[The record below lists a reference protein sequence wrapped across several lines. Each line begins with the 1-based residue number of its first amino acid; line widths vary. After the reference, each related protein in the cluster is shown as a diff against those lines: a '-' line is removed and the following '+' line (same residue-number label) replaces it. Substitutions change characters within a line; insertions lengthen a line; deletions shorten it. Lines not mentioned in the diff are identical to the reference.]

1 VISTTKTLAAAVAFA
16 ALPMTS
22 FASTILVEGG
32 ATNLIE
38 LGEEYAFAEVVAG
51 SAADSRTFELEAA
64 ESLALDAEFVTLEF
78 TGEFQ
83 DLEISITTDSG
94 TSFASLTEEF
104 GAGTFF
110 ALNSIFNSVNG
121 LSQTLNISW
130 SGILDGEGDDSTA
143 SFNIQA
149 VPSEVPVPAAGLLLL
164 GALGGVAGLRRRKK
178 A

>member
-94 TSFASLTEEF
+94 R
-104 GAGTFF
+104 
-110 ALNSIFNSVNG
+110 I
-121 LSQTLNISW
+121 W
-130 SGILDGEGDDSTA
+130 RRHILCAE
-143 SFNIQA
+143 QH
-149 VPSEVPVPAAGLLLL
+149 L
-164 GALGGVAGLRRRKK
+164 
-178 A
+178 

>member
-1 VISTTKTLAAAVAFA
+1 
-16 ALPMTS
+16 
-22 FASTILVEGG
+22 
-32 ATNLIE
+32 
-38 LGEEYAFAEVVAG
+38 
-51 SAADSRTFELEAA
+51 
-64 ESLALDAEFVTLEF
+64 
-78 TGEFQ
+78 
-83 DLEISITTDSG
+83 
-94 TSFASLTEEF
+94 
-104 GAGTFF
+104 
-110 ALNSIFNSVNG
+110 VNG